1 MQSSDGSD
9 PIAPYR
15 LAILDD
21 HGLIVDSLA
30 RWFGDLAPE
39 FVVAVKATTWIDL
52 VRAPDFP
59 VDLVLMD
66 LQLGDTVSIEARI
79 RACRAA
85 GAKVLV
91 VSAVDDDASRGRCLA
106 AGAAGFVSKML
117 PAGELVELARRAARG
132 ESLRRHPSAGQGH
145 RDEAVGTASPD
156 GPGSAHLSAGE
167 ERALRLYA

>member
-59 VDLVLMD
+59 VDLVLD
-66 LQLGDTVSIEARI
+66 RKSTRLNSSHTVISYAVFCLKKKKKKKNVNKHGIQQLKS
-79 RACRAA
+79 
-85 GAKVLV
+85 
-91 VSAVDDDASRGRCLA
+91 
-106 AGAAGFVSKML
+106 
-117 PAGELVELARRAARG
+117 VEEKG
-132 ESLRRHPSAGQGH
+132 
-145 RDEAVGTASPD
+145 
-156 GPGSAHLSAGE
+156 
-167 ERALRLYA
+167 